1 MRTSSKATFLI
12 FYDYTSEENEILIN
26 SKLLYSCEGEFMGV
40 AFGSF
45 PLKFGRLLI
54 HTNINIHF
62 TFQFFKLLVKTFSYF
77 SIIISLLL
85 FCLNKK
91 RNNSIVSAVSYYS
104 SFMYLNYSKG
114 FLVSKVICTLLLFS
128 LF

>member
-1 MRTSSKATFLI
+1 
-12 FYDYTSEENEILIN
+12 
-26 SKLLYSCEGEFMGV
+26 MGV
-40 AFGSF
+40 AFGPF

-62 TFQFFKLLVKTFSYF
+62 TFQFFKLLVKAFSYF
-77 SIIISLLL
+77 SIIVSLLL

-91 RNNSIVSAVSYYS
+91 GNKSFQSIVSAVSYYS
-104 SFMYLNYSKG
+104 SLMYLSCSKG
-114 FLVSKVICTLLLFS
+114 FLVLTVICTLLLFS